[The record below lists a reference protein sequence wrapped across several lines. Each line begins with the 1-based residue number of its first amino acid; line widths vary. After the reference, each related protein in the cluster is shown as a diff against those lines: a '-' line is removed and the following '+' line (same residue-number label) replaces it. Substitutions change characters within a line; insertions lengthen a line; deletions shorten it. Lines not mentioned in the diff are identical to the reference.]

1 MSLEK
6 PLPIRFIGLDLH
18 KHYLIAIGVD
28 SDLNQVLNP
37 QRVQLVNLEAWIKKT
52 LTPQDA
58 VVLEM
63 TTNTWQVY
71 DELLPHVQSVTVVH
85 PPHVSLITRSQV
97 MTDKIAASHLARLHA
112 KGLLVGIWI
121 PPQEVRDRRA
131 LLSQRSKMTRL
142 STQAK
147 NCLHAALHR
156 HHWLPPAGDLFH
168 PERRSW
174 WLSLPLNPLE
184 RIRMACDLDTLLFA
198 RQQIEQLETCLH
210 AIAAQEQCLT
220 LLVQL
225 PGVSALNAL
234 TILAAIGE
242 ITRFSD
248 AKHLVG
254 YAGLGGRVHDSG
266 QTSRTGRITKAGRK
280 DLRAAM
286 VEAAQTAANTH
297 PHWKAELARLEP
309 RLGRNKAI
317 VAIGRKLLIAV
328 WHVLTFQVADRYAQ
342 PIPVARKL
350 MNLAY
355 KLGESN
361 RPAGQSSAT
370 FVRAQLDRL
379 HIARELTHIPWGA
392 KKKPIPLPPSAQPP
406 NPA

>member
-1 MSLEK
+1 
-6 PLPIRFIGLDLH
+6 
-18 KHYLIAIGVD
+18 
-28 SDLNQVLNP
+28 
-37 QRVQLVNLEAWIKKT
+37 
-52 LTPQDA
+52 
-58 VVLEM
+58 
-63 TTNTWQVY
+63 
-71 DELLPHVQSVTVVH
+71 
-85 PPHVSLITRSQV
+85 
-97 MTDKIAASHLARLHA
+97 
-112 KGLLVGIWI
+112 
-121 PPQEVRDRRA
+121 
-131 LLSQRSKMTRL
+131 MTRL

-147 NCLHAALHR
+147 NRLHSALHR
-156 HHWLPPAGDLFH
+156 HHWLPPEGDLFH

-184 RIRMACDLDTLLFA
+184 RMRMASDLDTLLFA

-210 AIAAQEQCLT
+210 AIAAQEQRLT

-225 PGVSALNAL
+225 PGVSVVNAL

-266 QTSRTGRITKAGRK
+266 QTCRTGRITKAGRK
-280 DLRAAM
+280 DLRSAM

-317 VAIGRKLLIAV
+317 VAIARKLLIAV
-328 WHVLTFQVADRYAQ
+328 WHVLNFQVADRYAQ
-342 PIPVARKL
+342 PIPVARKM

-361 RPAGQSSAT
+361 RPAGQSSAA
-370 FVRAQLDRL
+370 FVRARLDRL
-379 HIARELTHIPWGA
+379 HIARELTHIPWGT
-392 KKKPIPLPPSAQPP
+392 KKKPIPLPPSAQPA